1 MEKTISEHSNRKRYI
16 AKRVNTV
23 TVDIKETP
31 DRLVDYF
38 ARETLS
44 ALKSFFQSP
53 KVKAEYE
60 AWLVEYQ
67 KNQKLG
73 GVSAQ

>member
-1 MEKTISEHSNRKRYI
+1 MEKTISEPSKRKCYI

-44 ALKSFFQSP
+44 ALKSFFRSP
-53 KVKAEYE
+53 KVKSDYE
-60 AWLVEYQ
+60 AWLVEYR
-67 KNQKLG
+67 KNQTLG
-73 GVSAQ
+73 GVSVQ